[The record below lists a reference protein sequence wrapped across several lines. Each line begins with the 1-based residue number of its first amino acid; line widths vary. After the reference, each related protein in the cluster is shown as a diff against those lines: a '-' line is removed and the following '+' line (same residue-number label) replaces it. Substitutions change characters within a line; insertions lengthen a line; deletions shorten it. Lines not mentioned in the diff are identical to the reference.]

1 MRIAEQASQQ
11 ARALLL
17 LLGLGVMSVPEIMA
31 VQPEAGLYVP
41 GTTSSG
47 DPAKFVYIE
56 VQEEAVLLTLIA
68 FDPDTGLP
76 ELYQGLGQLRDDAI
90 NPGQTDAPLLT
101 TGYYPLHAF
110 VGDLVKI
117 DDGRCL
123 TCGNSPTTWRRVVVG
138 RVEAYFPN
146 TGTALVEVRLFPEH
160 RPPGLPGNQVIP
172 LQRVHHGRQRVL
184 LGNSNPLGPPAF
196 VVQDLRG
203 QWVFVDQADAG
214 APVRDEV
221 VRYEFTEQVLSPQ
234 PFIGPSYTVT
244 YRDPIRQAELRCT
257 SVGTAIGQKAAG
269 CELHSQGRVLFS
281 ARARGHRHGPDP
293 GLPRRAADH
302 RRADPDRH
310 RSLPQAGPGDRP
322 AGEHAATGS
331 ARAFGGAIA
340 QWCDA

>member
-1 MRIAEQASQQ
+1 
-11 ARALLL
+11 
-17 LLGLGVMSVPEIMA
+17 
-31 VQPEAGLYVP
+31 
-41 GTTSSG
+41 
-47 DPAKFVYIE
+47 
-56 VQEEAVLLTLIA
+56 
-68 FDPDTGLP
+68 
-76 ELYQGLGQLRDDAI
+76 
-90 NPGQTDAPLLT
+90 
-101 TGYYPLHAF
+101 
-110 VGDLVKI
+110 
-117 DDGRCL
+117 
-123 TCGNSPTTWRRVVVG
+123 
-138 RVEAYFPN
+138 
-146 TGTALVEVRLFPEH
+146 
-160 RPPGLPGNQVIP
+160 
-172 LQRVHHGRQRVL
+172 
-184 LGNSNPLGPPAF
+184 
-196 VVQDLRG
+196 
-203 QWVFVDQADAG
+203 VFVDQADAG